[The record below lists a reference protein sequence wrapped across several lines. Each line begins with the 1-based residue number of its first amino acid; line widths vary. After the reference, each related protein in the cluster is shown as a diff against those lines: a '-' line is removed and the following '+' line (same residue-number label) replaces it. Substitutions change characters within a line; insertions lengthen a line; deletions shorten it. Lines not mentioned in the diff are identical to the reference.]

1 MQHIKVIQVV
11 QEWEQYASIR
21 FEFVSTGNP
30 LVRIDFI
37 ATQGSWSYI
46 GKEVWRIAADKAT
59 MNLGWIGV
67 QSSLI
72 AAKERG
78 VILHEFGHTL
88 ALMHE
93 HQHPER
99 EGTIR
104 LREKGE
110 CFLPHSCLFA

>member
-11 QEWEQYASIR
+11 QEWEQYANIH

-30 LVRIDFI
+30 LVWIDFI
-37 ATQGSWSYI
+37 ATQGSWSYV
-46 GKEVWRIAADKAT
+46 GKEVQRIAADKAT
-59 MNLGWIGV
+59 MNLGWIGDK
-67 QSSLI
+67 SSLI

-78 VILHEFGHTL
+78 VILG
-88 ALMHE
+88 LMHG
-93 HQHPER
+93 HQHPEH

-110 CFLPHSCLFA
+110 CFLPHSCLFV